1 MLPTGDQPT
10 LPELIRFQGRDR
22 HINIPQEIGTNSMH
36 FGILLLED
44 DNGVRILSI
53 TKECRDQAEEI
64 NIRILQQWLGGR
76 GKLPVSWNTLV
87 AVLQDIEL
95 STLANEIAFM
105 KCSNVTF

>member
-1 MLPTGDQPT
+1 
-10 LPELIRFQGRDR
+10 
-22 HINIPQEIGTNSMH
+22 MH

-44 DNGVRILSI
+44 DYGVRILSI

-76 GKLPVSWNTLV
+76 GKLPSTLV

-95 STLANEIAFM
+95 GTLANEIAFM

>member
-1 MLPTGDQPT
+1 
-10 LPELIRFQGRDR
+10 
-22 HINIPQEIGTNSMH
+22 MH

-53 TKECRDQAEEI
+53 TRECRDQAEEI

-87 AVLQDIEL
+87 AVLRDIEL